1 MTTPFGLADRTVIV
15 TGAAQ
20 GIGRAVAQAAA
31 AMGARIVVV
40 DLNAAAI
47 DSLAADLGADRAL
60 AIAGSVTDEAFAAA
74 MVEQAVARFG
84 AVHGLVN
91 NAGVTRPAMIEKM
104 NTRDWQTVI
113 DVNLTGVYL
122 CLQAVGR
129 HMISRAKAGEKA
141 PGSIVNISSGAGRRG
156 TIGQVN
162 YAASKA
168 GVYGITMS
176 AAREWAR
183 HGIRVNTINPGGIV
197 ETPMT
202 ETIRDPK
209 FIDKYLPNIPLGRTA
224 PAEEIAWPICFLLTD
239 AASYVTGQSLGVDG
253 GFHMTAG

>member
-1 MTTPFGLADRTVIV
+1 MTTPFGLTARTGIV

-20 GIGRAVAQAAA
+20 GIGRAVAHAAFA
-31 AMGARIVVV
+31 LGARVVV
-40 DLNAAAI
+40 LDLNAAAI
-47 DSLAADLGADRAL
+47 EALAGELGADRAL
-60 AIAGSVTDEAFAAA
+60 AIAGSVDEEAFATA

-84 AVHGLVN
+84 AVHGLVD

-104 NTRDWQTVI
+104 SVRDWQTVI

-129 HMISRAKAGEKA
+129 HMIARAEAGEKA

-183 HGIRVNTINPGGIV
+183 HGIRV
-197 ETPMT
+197 
-202 ETIRDPK
+202 
-209 FIDKYLPNIPLGRTA
+209 LGR
-224 PAEEIAWPICFLLTD
+224 TD

-253 GFHMTAG
+253 GFHSSAKSRGATARRAASPG